1 MMEETIS
8 KDLGVK
14 KLSEIEEKKIEWLI
28 PGYIPRGSISVIAGE
43 DNYGEFNISD
53 ILCALAA
60 AISTGRNALLV
71 DSENQKKLI
80 DSKQEQV
87 LFLSGRDSIEDTLI
101 RKLRKNDAN
110 LENVYAMDVTDKK
123 FSKLKFTGVY
133 LEQLLQK
140 YHPALCIFDPVQDF
154 LPTGVK
160 MNVKNAVRNCI
171 APLVGLGE
179 KYGTAFLIV
188 VHTDNQRPIPGRK
201 KISNSA
207 DIWNIG
213 RSVLRVGETEEKN
226 INYIAHEKSDYGQL
240 CKTVL
245 YRVEDE
251 RVVFEG
257 YND

>member
-1 MMEETIS
+1 M
-8 KDLGVK
+8 
-14 KLSEIEEKKIEWLI
+14 
-28 PGYIPRGSISVIAGE
+28 
-43 DNYGEFNISD
+43 
-53 ILCALAA
+53 CALAA
-60 AISTGRNALLV
+60 KVSAGRNTFLLNPEIQGN
-71 DSENQKKLI
+71 SGECKP
-80 DSKQEQV
+80 EQV

-123 FSKLKFTGVY
+123 FSKLKFTGVF
-133 LEQLLQK
+133 LEQLLQE
-140 YHPALCIFDPVQDF
+140 YHPTLCIFDPVQDF
-154 LPTGVK
+154 LPNGVK
-160 MNVKNAVRNCI
+160 MNVKNAVRKCI

>member
-28 PGYIPRGSISVIAGE
+28 PGYIPQRQISILTGE

-60 AISTGRNALLV
+60 KVSAGRNTFLLNPEIQGN
-71 DSENQKKLI
+71 SGECKP
-80 DSKQEQV
+80 EHV
-87 LFLSGRDSIEDTLI
+87 LFFSGRDSIEDTLI

-123 FSKLKFTGVY
+123 FSKLKFTGVF
-133 LEQLLQK
+133 LEQLLQE
-140 YHPALCIFDPVQDF
+140 YHPTLCIFDPVQDF
-154 LPTGVK
+154 LPNGVK
-160 MNVKNAVRNCI
+160 MNAKNAVRKCI

-188 VHTDNQRPIPGRK
+188 VHTDNKRPIPGRK

-251 RVVFEG
+251 RVIFERQSL
-257 YND
+257 

>member
-14 KLSEIEEKKIEWLI
+14 KLSEIEEKKLEWLV

-43 DNYGEFNISD
+43 DIYGKFNISD
-53 ILCALAA
+53 VLCVLAA
-60 AISTGRNALLV
+60 AISTGRNAFFV
-71 DSENQKKLI
+71 ESENQKKLV
-80 DSKQEQV
+80 DSKPERV

-123 FSKLKFTGVY
+123 FSKLKFNDAC
-133 LEQLLQK
+133 LEQLLQE

-160 MNVKNAVRNCI
+160 MNEKNAVRNCMT
-171 APLVGLGE
+171 PLIGLGE
-179 KYGTAFLIV
+179 RYGTAFLIV

-213 RSVLRVGETEEKN
+213 RSRLRVGKTEEKD
-226 INYIAHEKSDYGQL
+226 INYIAHEKSNYSQL
-240 CKTVL
+240 GKTVL

-251 RVVFEG
+251 KIVFEG
-257 YND
+257 YSD

>member
-1 MMEETIS
+1 MVSTWIYTAGINKRNS
-8 KDLGVK
+8 WRGYLRKIQYFRCFVCTCSGNQYRK
-14 KLSEIEEKKIEWLI
+14 KCFFVE
-28 PGYIPRGSISVIAGE
+28 
-43 DNYGEFNISD
+43 
-53 ILCALAA
+53 
-60 AISTGRNALLV
+60 
-71 DSENQKKLI
+71 SENQKKLV
-80 DSKQEQV
+80 DSKPERV

-110 LENVYAMDVTDKK
+110 LENVYAMNVTDKK

-133 LEQLLQK
+133 LEQLLQE
-140 YHPALCIFDPVQDF
+140 YHPTLCIFDPMQDF
-154 LPTGVK
+154 LSNGVK

-188 VHTDNQRPIPGRK
+188 VHTDNQCPIPGRK

-251 RVVFEG
+251 RVIFEECRRTLVTLVMS
-257 YND
+257 

>member
-1 MMEETIS
+1 MKETAN
-8 KDLGVK
+8 KKLGVT
-14 KLSEIEEKKIEWLI
+14 KLSKIEEKEIEWLI
-28 PGYIPRGSISVIAGE
+28 PGYIPRGSINVIAGE
-43 DNYGEFNISD
+43 DNYGEFTISD
-53 ILCALAA
+53 ILCALVA
-60 AISTGRNALLV
+60 AISAGRNSFLM
-71 DSENQKKLI
+71 DPEIQGNSGECKP
-80 DSKQEQV
+80 EHV
-87 LFLSGRDSIEDTLI
+87 LFFSGKDSIEYTLI
-101 RKLRKNDAN
+101 RKLRKNGAN
-110 LENVYAMDVTDKK
+110 LDNIRAMDVTDKK
-123 FSKLKFTGVY
+123 FSKLKFNDEC
-133 LEQLLQK
+133 LEQLLQE
-140 YHPALCIFDPVQDF
+140 YHPTLCIFDPVQDF
-154 LPTGVK
+154 LPNGVK

-213 RSVLRVGETEEKN
+213 GSRLRVGKTEEKD
-226 INYIAHEKSDYGQL
+226 INYIAHEKLNYSQL
-240 CKTVL
+240 GKTVL

>member
-1 MMEETIS
+1 MKETIN

-14 KLSEIEEKKIEWLI
+14 KLSEIEEKKIEWLV
-28 PGYIPRGSISVIAGE
+28 PKYIPRGSISVIAGE

-60 AISTGRNALLV
+60 AISTGRNAFLV
-71 DSENQKKLI
+71 ESENQKKLV
-80 DSKQEQV
+80 DSKPERV
-87 LFLSGRDSIEDTLI
+87 LFFSGKDSIEYTLV
-101 RKLRKNDAN
+101 RKLKKNGAN
-110 LENVYAMDVTDKK
+110 LNNIRAMDVTDKK
-123 FSKLKFTGVY
+123 FSKLKFNGVC

-213 RSVLRVGETEEKN
+213 RSRLRVGKTEEKD
-226 INYIAHEKSDYGQL
+226 INYIAHEKSNYSQL
-240 CKTVL
+240 GKTVL

>member
-1 MMEETIS
+1 MKETFS
-8 KDLGVK
+8 KDPGVK
-14 KLSEIEEKKIEWLI
+14 KLSEIEEEKIEWLV
-28 PGYIPRGSISVIAGE
+28 PEYIPRGSISVIAGE

-60 AISTGRNALLV
+60 AISTGRNTFLLNPEIQGN
-71 DSENQKKLI
+71 SGECKP
-80 DSKQEQV
+80 EHV
-87 LFLSGRDSIEDTLI
+87 LFFSGRDSIEDTLI

-123 FSKLKFTGVY
+123 FSKLKFTGVF
-133 LEQLLQK
+133 LEQLLQE
-140 YHPALCIFDPVQDF
+140 YRPTLCIFDPVQDF
-154 LPTGVK
+154 LPNGVK
-160 MNVKNAVRNCI
+160 MNVKNAVRKCI
-171 APLVGLGE
+171 APLVELGE

-213 RSVLRVGETEEKN
+213 RSVLRVGKTEEKD
-226 INYIAHEKSDYGQL
+226 INYIFHEKSDYGQL

-251 RVVFEG
+251 RVIFERQSL
-257 YND
+257 

>member
-1 MMEETIS
+1 M
-8 KDLGVK
+8 
-14 KLSEIEEKKIEWLI
+14 
-28 PGYIPRGSISVIAGE
+28 
-43 DNYGEFNISD
+43 
-53 ILCALAA
+53 
-60 AISTGRNALLV
+60 V
-71 DSENQKKLI
+71 DSENQKKLV
-80 DSKQEQV
+80 DSKPEQV

-160 MNVKNAVRNCI
+160 MNAKNAVRKCI
-171 APLVGLGE
+171 APLVGFGE

-188 VHTDNQRPIPGRK
+188 VHTDNKRPIPGRK

-213 RSVLRVGETEEKN
+213 RSVLRVGKTEEKD

-251 RVVFEG
+251 RVIFEECRRTLVTLVMS
-257 YND
+257 

>member
-1 MMEETIS
+1 MEETIN

-14 KLSEIEEKKIEWLI
+14 KLSEIEEKKIEWLV

-60 AISTGRNALLV
+60 AISTGRNAFLV
-71 DSENQKKLI
+71 ESENQKKLV
-80 DSKQEQV
+80 DSKPEQV

-110 LENVYAMDVTDKK
+110 LENIHAMGVTCKG
-123 FSKLKFTGVY
+123 FSKVKFNSEY
-133 LEQLLQK
+133 LEQLLQE
-140 YHPALCIFDPVQDF
+140 YHPTLCIFDPVQDF
-154 LPTGVK
+154 LPNGVK
-160 MNVKNAVRNCI
+160 MNVKNAVRNSI

-207 DIWNIG
+207 DIWNIS
-213 RSVLRVGETEEKN
+213 RSVLRVGKTEEKD
-226 INYIAHEKSDYGQL
+226 INYISHEKSNCGQL

>member
-1 MMEETIS
+1 M
-8 KDLGVK
+8 
-14 KLSEIEEKKIEWLI
+14 
-28 PGYIPRGSISVIAGE
+28 
-43 DNYGEFNISD
+43 
-53 ILCALAA
+53 
-60 AISTGRNALLV
+60 
-71 DSENQKKLI
+71 
-80 DSKQEQV
+80 
-87 LFLSGRDSIEDTLI
+87 
-101 RKLRKNDAN
+101 
-110 LENVYAMDVTDKK
+110 
-123 FSKLKFTGVY
+123 
-133 LEQLLQK
+133 QK

>member
-1 MMEETIS
+1 MKETIS

-14 KLSEIEEKKIEWLI
+14 KLSGIEEKEIDWLV
-28 PGYIPRGSISVIAGE
+28 PGYIPRGQISILTGE
-43 DNYGEFNISD
+43 DYYGEFNISD

-60 AISTGRNALLV
+60 AISTGRNAFLV
-71 DSENQKKLI
+71 ESENQKKLI
-80 DSKQEQV
+80 DSKPEQV

-110 LENVYAMDVTDKK
+110 LENIHAMDVTCKG
-123 FSKLKFTGVY
+123 FSKVKFNSEY
-133 LEQLLQK
+133 LEQLLQE
-140 YHPALCIFDPVQDF
+140 YHPTLCIFDPVQDF
-154 LPTGVK
+154 LPNGVK
-160 MNVKNAVRNCI
+160 MNEKNAVRNCI
-171 APLVGLGE
+171 SPLVGLGE

-213 RSVLRVGETEEKN
+213 RSRLRVGRTEEKN
-226 INYIAHEKSDYGQL
+226 INYIAHEKSNYSQL
-240 CKTVL
+240 RKTVL